1 MSKQTLYKVMKLT
14 SDKIYRNIGKEE
26 YIDENGDKKKRIKYP
41 IEFTVKNISYNKAVK
56 SKEIVDIGDNL
67 LFYKIREHNENTKLP
82 NEIYDDIQSK
92 KEKIKELK
100 KLASNS
106 ENKSNIKQLETEI
119 INSLYVTD
127 VINVKVKNIEHYKLI
142 ALNGFSING
151 KKYKRFC
158 CGSGQMR
165 RNTVTFIN
173 EELYD
178 KMNEV
183 LMCGLYGKDDNGKD
197 KIDSIILA
205 KLSAYFA
212 LSFSSVLWVR
222 TPRICVI
229 PDVTTILED
238 QKIDFI
244 KKNADGSKD
253 VEPRIMDI
261 EMNSCDGEGLISPD
275 MAKAFSEDMDIGYD
289 ACQFVVRTAFI
300 KGLLLTFDFHKYF
313 KEVLKLE
320 TITSIYGEVFNIN
333 EIDVLLTES
342 MFKMH
347 SYYKSVKDYI
357 DAHNKYGLRW
367 GVARYNKK
375 KDDDYSLLNYQYIQ
389 NNGLDTDDMEEL
401 ISPTSD
407 WFYKICSGDEFYSVM
422 YSIGSQDEDAK
433 IEDMIANCG
442 SIHTKAVAKN
452 GNMLSDGYVKKK
464 IYDSIK
470 ESFRQAKIG
479 RCWCRGGYQF
489 MISDPIPLL
498 QNAAGVEIKGEIPA
512 NYTYSAYWNNINPE
526 KIDLCR
532 SPMVDRHEHNVVK
545 LHNSDIAKEWYKYLY
560 SGIVYSIYDTS
571 TIRHSDSDFDGDI
584 VYSTNN
590 ELLIK
595 GAYSN
600 NNPIT
605 YDKEKAPAK
614 PITYVNI
621 VECDLN
627 GFDTLVGQITNNS
640 TSMNAM
646 LPLFPEDKYPEQHNE
661 LLKRLKLLREI
672 IGAEID
678 KIKLGVSPEFPKE
691 WIEREK
697 INEDDDDAVKAD
709 KYKRN
714 SMVICKKPYFMI
726 YLYNNLYNS
735 YRNHVKQFDFDC
747 RNKFKMNLNDLRYH
761 KENNQEKRKEQ
772 IHFIKRADYF
782 SPVLDSHCIMNKLCH
797 KIEDIER
804 DIAYD
809 KSFNSSI
816 LPTLKLNDIDF
827 NEDII
832 TKLEVY
838 YREYKAR
845 RKFSYLRELM
855 SDTLQ
860 KDEFAEYLTSITKAL
875 ISEYKTKCI
884 DDISSNTH
892 ELFEYFMELA
902 SRLQSKN
909 EQFDFSVVWDIL
921 DDDILDIIPADNQ
934 FYYTET
940 LNKEEGKEYL
950 GKYYKKMEVVNN
962 DNLG

>member
-1 MSKQTLYKVMKLT
+1 MPKQTLYKVMKLT
-14 SDKIYRNIGKEE
+14 TDKIYRNIDKDE
-26 YIDENGDKKKRIKYP
+26 YTDENGDKKKRIKDP
-41 IEFTVKNISYNKAVK
+41 ITFTVKNISYNKAVK
-56 SKEIVDIGDNL
+56 NKEIVDIGDNL
-67 LFYKIREHNENTKLP
+67 LFYKIREHNGITTLP

-92 KEKIKELK
+92 KEQIKEIK
-100 KLASNS
+100 KLANNS
-106 ENKSNIKQLETEI
+106 DNKNNIKRLEAEI
-119 INSLYVTD
+119 VNSLYITD
-127 VINVKVKNIEHYKLI
+127 VINVKVNNIEHYKLI
-142 ALNGFSING
+142 ALNGFTING

-178 KMNEV
+178 KMIEL
-183 LMCGLYGKDDNGKD
+183 LMCGLYDKD
-197 KIDSIILA
+197 KGYKIDNIILA

-229 PDVTTILED
+229 PDVTTILKD

-244 KKNADGSKD
+244 KKNVDGSKD

-261 EMNSCDGEGLISPD
+261 EMNSCDGEGLIDPN
-275 MAKAFSEDMDIGYD
+275 MAKAFSEDMGIGYE
-289 ACQFVVRTAFI
+289 ACQFVVRTAFV
-300 KGLLLTFDFHKYF
+300 KGLLLTFDFRKYF
-313 KEVLKLE
+313 KEVLKID
-320 TITSIYGEVFNIN
+320 TITSIYGELFKID

-347 SYYKSVKDYI
+347 SYYQSVKEYV
-357 DAHNKYGLRW
+357 DAHNKYGLLW
-367 GVARYNKK
+367 GVARFNKR

-389 NNGLDTDDMEEL
+389 NNGLDDNSMEEL

-407 WFYKICSGDEFYSVM
+407 WFKKICSGDEFYSVM
-422 YSIGSQDEDAK
+422 YSIGSQDEDTK
-433 IEDMIANCG
+433 IEDIINSCG
-442 SIHTKAVAKN
+442 SIHTKAIAKN

-479 RCWCRGGYQF
+479 RCWGKGGYQF
-489 MISDPIPLL
+489 MTSDPIPLL
-498 QNAAGVEIKGEIPA
+498 QNAVGVAVEGVIPA
-512 NYTYSAYWNNINPE
+512 NHVYSAYWNKTSPE

-532 SPMVDRHEHNVVK
+532 SPMVDRHEHNV
-545 LHNSDIAKEWYKYLY
+545 LELYNSDDTKKWYQYLY

-571 TIRHSDSDFDGDI
+571 TIRHSDSDYDGDI
-584 VYSTNN
+584 VYSTDNKQ
-590 ELLIK
+590 LIF
-595 GAYSN
+595 GSYSQ

-605 YDKEKAPAK
+605 YDKDKAPAK
-614 PITYVNI
+614 PITYDNI

-697 INEDDDDAVKAD
+697 INDDDDDAVKAD

-747 RNKFKMNLNDLRYH
+747 RNKYKMNLNDLRYH
-761 KENNQEKRKEQ
+761 KEIDKEKRKEQ
-772 IHFIKRADYF
+772 MHFIKRADYF
-782 SPVLDSHCIMNKLCH
+782 SPVLDTACTMNKLCH
-797 KIEDIER
+797 KFEDVER

-809 KSFNSSI
+809 KSFNTSI
-816 LPTLKLNDIDF
+816 LPSLKLKDIDF
-827 NEDII
+827 NEKII
-832 TKLEVY
+832 KKLDSY

-875 ISEYKTKCI
+875 VSEYKTKCN

-902 SRLQSKN
+902 NIIQLKN

-921 DDDILDIIPADNQ
+921 DEDILDIIPSENQ

-940 LNKEEGKEYL
+940 TNKEEGKEYL
-950 GKYYKKMEVVNN
+950 GKFYKKMEVKNN

>member
-1 MSKQTLYKVMKLT
+1 MPKQTLYKVMKLT
-14 SDKIYRNIGKEE
+14 TDKIYRSIAREE
-26 YIDENGDKKKRIKYP
+26 YKDENGENKKRIKEP
-41 IEFTVKNISYNKAVK
+41 ITFNVKNISYTKAVK
-56 SKEIVDIGDNL
+56 NKEIVDIGDNL
-67 LFYKIREHNENTKLP
+67 LFYKIREHNKNTKSPDEIYDEIQTKKELIKEYKKLP
-82 NEIYDDIQSK
+82 NS
-92 KEKIKELK
+92 
-100 KLASNS
+100 S
-106 ENKSNIKQLETEI
+106 ENKKIIKQLECD
-119 INSLYVTD
+119 INGTLYVTD
-127 VINVKVKNIEHYKLI
+127 IINVKVNNIDHYKLI
-142 ALNGFSING
+142 ALKGFSING

-173 EELYD
+173 EDLYD
-178 KMNEV
+178 KMIEL
-183 LMCGLYGKDDNGKD
+183 LMCGLYD
-197 KIDSIILA
+197 KEKGYRIENIILA

-229 PDVTTILED
+229 PDVTTILKD

-244 KKNADGSKD
+244 KKNENGTKE
-253 VEPRIMDI
+253 VEERIMDI

-275 MAKAFSEDMDIGYD
+275 MAKAFSEDMGIGYD
-289 ACQFVVRTAFI
+289 ACQFVVRTAFV
-300 KGLLLTFDFHKYF
+300 KGLLLTFDFRKYF
-313 KEVLKLE
+313 KDILGVEEIK
-320 TITSIYGEVFNIN
+320 SIYGEVFKVD

-347 SYYKSVKDYI
+347 SYYKSVEEYI
-357 DAHNKYGLRW
+357 KFHSDYGLKW

-389 NNGLDTDDMEEL
+389 NNGLDEDGMDTLSE
-401 ISPTSD
+401 PTVD
-407 WFYKICSGDEFYSVM
+407 WFNKICSGDDFYSVM
-422 YSIGSQDEDAK
+422 YSIGSQDADAK
-433 IEDMIANCG
+433 IEDIIANCG
-442 SIHTKAVAKN
+442 SIHTKAIVKN
-452 GNMLSDGYVKKK
+452 SLMLSDGHVKKK

-470 ESFRQAKIG
+470 ESFKQAKIG

-489 MISDPIPLL
+489 MLSDPVPLL
-498 QNAAGVEIKGEIPA
+498 QNAAGSEVKGEIPA
-512 NYTYSAYWNNINPE
+512 NHVYSAYWNKQNVD

-532 SPMVDRHEHNVVK
+532 SPMVDRHEHNISG
-545 LHNSDIAKEWYKYLY
+545 LHRSKFTDEWYKYLY
-560 SGIVYSIYDTS
+560 SGIVYSIYDLS

-584 VYSTNN
+584 VYSTDN
-590 ELLIK
+590 LQLIL
-595 GAYSN
+595 GSFAQ

-614 PITYVNI
+614 PITYENI

-640 TSMNAM
+640 TAMNSM
-646 LPLFPEDKYPEQHNE
+646 LPLFPVDKYPEQHNE

-691 WIEREK
+691 WVEREK
-697 INEDDDDAVKAD
+697 INDDDDDIIKAE

-726 YLYNNLYNS
+726 YLYKNLYNS
-735 YRNHVKQFDFDC
+735 YRNHIKQFDYDC
-747 RNKFKMNLNDLRYH
+747 RNKFKMSLNDLRYH
-761 KENNQEKRKEQ
+761 KEENKEKRKEQ

-782 SPVLDSHCIMNKLCH
+782 SPVLDTPCIMNKLCH
-797 KIEDIER
+797 KFEEVER
-804 DIAYD
+804 EIIYD
-809 KSFNSSI
+809 KSFNKSI
-816 LPTLKLNDIDF
+816 LPSFKKNDIKIDK
-827 NEDII
+827 DILE
-832 TKLEVY
+832 KLETF

-845 RKFSYLRELM
+845 RKFSYVKELM

-860 KDEFAEYLTSITKAL
+860 KDEFAEYLTSATKAL
-875 ISEYKTKCI
+875 VSEYKTKCN
-884 DDISSNTH
+884 DDISSNSH

-902 SRLQSKN
+902 TVLQSKN
-909 EQFDFSVVWDIL
+909 EQFDFSVVWDLL
-921 DDDILDIIPADNQ
+921 DEDLLDVIPSKNQ

-940 LNKEEGKEYL
+940 NNIEEGKEYF
-950 GKYYKKMEVVNN
+950 GKYYKKVEVMN